1 MTKNYLC
8 DPKEV
13 RKKKDRNQRELGI
26 ELQTSSPAACELHR

>member
-13 RKKKDRNQRELGI
+13 RKKEDRNQRELGI
-26 ELQTSSPAACELHR
+26 ELDFKSCSV